1 MPTRTAVPTRT
12 AAVTRTVVVTR
23 TAVVTGTA
31 TRPSPTVEPAPTWC
45 WTIGKKIRV
54 LVQVLK
60 RLGSEEGDR
69 LYKAKYDLDHDG
81 DIDLRDVEIIFVDIP
96 TCRKWNHN

>member
-1 MPTRTAVPTRT
+1 
-12 AAVTRTVVVTR
+12 VVTR
-23 TAVVTGTA
+23 TATRTVTP
-31 TRPSPTVEPAPTWC
+31 PSPTVEPAPTWC
-45 WTIGKKIRV
+45 WTLAKKISV
-54 LVQVLK
+54 LRQVLR

-96 TCRKWNHN
+96 TCKRRHR